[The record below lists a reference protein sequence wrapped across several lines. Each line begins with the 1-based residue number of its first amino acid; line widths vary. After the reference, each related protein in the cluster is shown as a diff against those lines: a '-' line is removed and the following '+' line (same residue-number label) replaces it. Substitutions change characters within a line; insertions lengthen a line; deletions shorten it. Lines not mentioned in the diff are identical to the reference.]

1 MDHVHLGP
9 AKNGSN
15 REFAKIKWESFRNCR
30 SSGFLA
36 KSANTTLQKNWI
48 ELINLTRKKIV
59 SSFWLEVQQCLS
71 HATSLTSTNRAQCD
85 GFTAFLCLLSP
96 QLVLGTTDEAS
107 FCWFQCTQRT
117 ISLTVVRLPD
127 NQVSNIWTLIELGC
141 LLETDRQLKKVL
153 WAHSF
158 AFRVDHPI
166 FTKISRSM
174 KGVFWGTF
182 LSRHLPISGILN
194 RATISSRYGISCSS
208 ANQRPCALRTM
219 LVGEGRVVRNA
230 LSLILLSGWIERLYL
245 FTKARSSIFL
255 KLGGDKQ
262 GADGSFRQ

>member
-1 MDHVHLGP
+1 MPLVWP
-9 AKNGSN
+9 AQTEPNVM
-15 REFAKIKWESFRNCR
+15 
-30 SSGFLA
+30 
-36 KSANTTLQKNWI
+36 
-48 ELINLTRKKIV
+48 V
-59 SSFWLEVQQCLS
+59 S
-71 HATSLTSTNRAQCD
+71 
-85 GFTAFLCLLSP
+85 LLSYVCF
-96 QLVLGTTDEAS
+96 LHS
-107 FCWFQCTQRT
+107 WCWGRRMKHRFADSNAPKEPSAWRLCDSRITKCQ
-117 ISLTVVRLPD
+117 IFGLSLNWV
-127 NQVSNIWTLIELGC
+127 C